1 MLAAAGLFAAGP
13 IKARSPG
20 RMTRDSGRR
29 HRDLSE
35 ALGITFEEIDR
46 AGVVTLDRPTRL
58 NALNREMFE
67 ALSAHYRRWAPAP
80 HIYGVVMQSSHPSV
94 FSSGG
99 DLKVLHEW
107 GEQGA
112 RAAIREFYRAAYSH
126 VWILE
131 KFIRPNVPLIDGL
144 VLGGGIGISLY
155 GTHCVAGEGYRFAM
169 PQVGIGFLP
178 DIGGTYF
185 LPRLLGRTGLY
196 LALTGRS
203 IGPAEAYRQRL
214 VSHTIPAAHFDV
226 IKDALSHN
234 HPIDRLLDGLHRD
247 PGEGELVRHTPLID
261 RVFSAPSV
269 EAILAG
275 LDAARG
281 EDEDFARETA
291 AEIRTKSP
299 TSLKIAFAQIKR
311 GKSLDL
317 ATALKLEFRL
327 ASHLI
332 GSHDYREGIA
342 ARIAGKGRTPSWQP
356 GSLEAV
362 GDETIERLFTTPA
375 EDELVLEHLT
385 PGL

>member
-1 MLAAAGLFAAGP
+1 
-13 IKARSPG
+13 
-20 RMTRDSGRR
+20 
-29 HRDLSE
+29 LSE

-46 AGVVTLDRPTRL
+46 AGVVTLNRPTRL
-58 NALNREMFE
+58 NALSREMFE
-67 ALSAHYRRWAPAP
+67 ALSEHYRRWAPAP

-99 DLKVLHEW
+99 DLKVLQEW
-107 GEQGA
+107 SEQGA
-112 RAAIREFYRAAYSH
+112 RGAIREFYRAAYTH
-126 VWILE
+126 VWVLE
-131 KFIRPNVPLIDGL
+131 KFIRPNVPLINGL
-144 VLGGGIGISLY
+144 CLGGGIGISLY
-155 GTHCVAGEGYRFAM
+155 GTHCVAGEGYRFGM

-196 LALTGRS
+196 LALTGRI

-226 IKDALSHN
+226 IKDALSDN

-247 PGEGELVRHTPLID
+247 PGEGELVRHTALID

-269 EAILAG
+269 QAILAG
-275 LDAARG
+275 LDEEQG
-281 EDEDFARETA
+281 EDEDFARLTA

-299 TSLKIAFAQIKR
+299 TSLKIAFTQLKR

-317 ATALKLEFRL
+317 AAALKLEFRL

-342 ARIAGKGRTPSWQP
+342 ARIAGKGRNPNWQP

-362 GDETIERLFTTPA
+362 DDAAIERLFTTPA
-375 EDELVLEHLT
+375 EDELELERLA